1 MKDMKDINK
10 LTILHAYPIWLGQTL
25 TWIHTQVAELQQL
38 GMNTH
43 VACER
48 TENMDQF
55 GVANIHCLE
64 NESRFK
70 QILDKGLRKLRIR
83 RHLNFLV
90 EIGEK
95 TNATVIHSHFGNIGW
110 ANLGAVRKLNAKHVV
125 TFYGVDVNKLPSQ
138 SPVWRKRYH
147 QLFNEADLFLCEG
160 THMARCLI
168 ELGCPEHKVKVQHL
182 GVDLERFEFKPRQW
196 HLGKPLKVLIAAS
209 FREKKGIPYA
219 IEALGI
225 LHKEIPIELTIIGDA
240 GEDAASQQEKTKI
253 LELLES
259 TDLKSSTRLLGY
271 QSHSIMLQEA
281 YAHHI
286 FFQPSVTAMD
296 GDTEG
301 GAPVSII
308 EMLAT
313 GMPVISTQHCD
324 IPEIMHPESARFLAP
339 ERNVDA
345 LVNIAKVL
353 LANWHELEIPLKNL
367 RTYIEHEYDHKKQG
381 KRLVNI
387 YHSMVGD

>member
-1 MKDMKDINK
+1 MKPSQSEF
-10 LTILHAYPIWLGQTL
+10 TVLHSFPIWLSQTQ
-25 TWIHTQVAELQQL
+25 TWMHTQVAELQRL
-38 GMNTH
+38 GVNAH

-48 TENMDQF
+48 TENMEQF
-55 GVANIHCLE
+55 GVENIHCLA

-95 TNATVIHSHFGNIGW
+95 TSASIIHSHFGNIGW
-110 ANLGAVRKLNAKHVV
+110 ANLGAVRKLNTKHVV

-138 SPVWRKRYH
+138 SQVWRKRYH

-160 THMARCLI
+160 SHMAHCLI

-182 GVDLERFEFKPRQW
+182 GVDLEHFEFKPRQW

-225 LHKEIPIELTIIGDA
+225 LRKEIPIELTIIGDA
-240 GEDAASQQEKTKI
+240 GEDRASQQEKAKI
-253 LELLES
+253 LQLLES

-271 QSHSIMLQEA
+271 QSHSKMLQEA
-281 YAHHI
+281 YVHHI
-286 FFQPSVTAMD
+286 FLHPSVTATD

-313 GMPVISTQHCD
+313 GMPVISTLHCD
-324 IPEIMHPESARFLAP
+324 IPEVMRPEAARFLAP
-339 ERNVDA
+339 ERNVDV
-345 LVNIAKVL
+345 LVNIAKAL

-381 KRLVNI
+381 TRLVKI
-387 YHSMVGD
+387 YQSMVSD